1 LFVSDTNTMVLF
13 VMSGAHQH
21 WSSFTFIVE
30 RFIFVFQGRK
40 KSNGFKTIL
49 VLANE
54 NIIFGLTIYL
64 R

>member
-1 LFVSDTNTMVLF
+1 
-13 VMSGAHQH
+13 MSGAHQH